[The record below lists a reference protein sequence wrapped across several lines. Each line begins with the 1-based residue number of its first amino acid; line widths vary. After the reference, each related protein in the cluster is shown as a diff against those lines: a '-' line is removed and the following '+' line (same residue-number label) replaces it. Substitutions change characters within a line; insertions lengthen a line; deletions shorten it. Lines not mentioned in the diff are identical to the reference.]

1 MTDENTTATDAGAGR
16 PALALARI
24 ELDGDVLWAVR
35 RGTEYSPLGM
45 SLAELLRLPADEAR
59 ARVEGASGAGIRPAR
74 VLAPID
80 PQQEVWA
87 AGVTY
92 LRSRDGRIE
101 EASDGTPYDRVYGAE
116 RPELFFKSTG
126 VRVVG
131 DGEPVGRRAD
141 STWDVPESEL
151 GVVLSA
157 AGEIFGYVPG
167 NDSSSRSIEGEN
179 LLYLPQA
186 KVFTAGCALG
196 PEIVP
201 AWAATPPFGIRL
213 LIERDGAAVY
223 DETTS
228 TDQLARRLEDLA
240 DWLFRG
246 LDFPDGAVLLTGTG
260 LVPPGEFTLRDG
272 DEVTVE
278 IAGVGRLGN
287 PVVTV
292 GRAG

>member
-1 MTDENTTATDAGAGR
+1 MSNR
-16 PALALARI
+16 PDTALARV
-24 ELDGDVLWAVR
+24 EVDGDVLWAVR
-35 RGTEYSPLGM
+35 RGDEYTPLGM
-45 SLAELLRLPADEAR
+45 SLAELLRLPAAEAR
-59 ARVEGASGAGIRPAR
+59 ERVEGAAGAGIRPAR

-80 PQQEVWA
+80 PQHEVWA

-101 EASDGTPYDRVYGAE
+101 EASDGTPYDKVYGAQ

-131 DGEPVGRRAD
+131 DGEPVGKRAD

-151 GVVLSA
+151 GIVVDA

-201 AWAATPPFGIRL
+201 AWLATPPFDIRL
-213 LIERDGAAVY
+213 LIERDGSTVY
-223 DETTS
+223 DEVTS

-246 LDFPDGAVLLTGTG
+246 LEFPDGVVVLTGTG
-260 LVPPGEFTLRDG
+260 LVPPSEFTLRDG
-272 DEVTVE
+272 DEVTIE
-278 IAGVGRLGN
+278 IAGIGRLTN

-292 GRAG
+292 GRTPVAE

>member
-1 MTDENTTATDAGAGR
+1 MTNTQNATDASAER
-16 PALALARI
+16 PSLAVARI
-24 ELDGDVLWAVR
+24 EVDGDVLWAVR
-35 RGTEYSPLGM
+35 RGEEYAPLGM
-45 SLAELLRLPADEAR
+45 NLAELLHLPAAEAR
-59 ARVEGASGAGIRPAR
+59 AVVERASGSVLQPSR
-74 VLAPID
+74 VLAPVD
-80 PQQEVWA
+80 AQHEVWA

-101 EASDGTPYDRVYGAE
+101 EATDGTPYDKVYVAE

-126 VRVVG
+126 VRVVA
-131 DGEPVGRRAD
+131 DGEPVGKRAD

-151 GVVLSA
+151 GLVLSST
-157 AGEIFGYVPG
+157 GELFGFVPG
-167 NDSSSRSIEGEN
+167 NDASSRSIEGEN

-186 KVFTAGCALG
+186 KVYTAGCALG

-213 LIERDGAAVY
+213 SIVRDGATVF
-223 DETTS
+223 DDSTS
-228 TDQLARRLEDLA
+228 TEQMARTFDDLV

-246 LDFPDGAVLLTGTG
+246 LDFPDGVVLLTGTG
-260 LVPPGEFTLRDG
+260 LVPPGEFTLADG
-272 DEVTVE
+272 DEVTISIE
-278 IAGVGRLGN
+278 GVGRLTN